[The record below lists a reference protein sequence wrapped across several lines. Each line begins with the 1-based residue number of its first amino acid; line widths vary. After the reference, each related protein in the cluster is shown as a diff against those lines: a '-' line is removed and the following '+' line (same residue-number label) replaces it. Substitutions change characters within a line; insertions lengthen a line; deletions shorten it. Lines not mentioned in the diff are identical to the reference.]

1 MRTEVEILVPRAAE
15 GLFNRKR
22 RSPAENQ
29 LSFMNVGHLALEE
42 ELFPSL
48 TSDVT
53 VKQSDKDRRK
63 WPQQTRPMVRFSQQ
77 LKNIERR
84 KIDTVTNQ
92 EGFVGGIRMCRAAN
106 KKINKVVDSD

>member
-1 MRTEVEILVPRAAE
+1 MRTEIKILVPRAAE

-77 LKNIERR
+77 FKNIECR
-84 KIDTVTNQ
+84 KILSVTHSDS
-92 EGFVGGIRMCRAAN
+92 FVGSIRVRRAAN
-106 KKINKVVDSD
+106 QEVDEVIDAD

>member
-1 MRTEVEILVPRAAE
+1 MHTLPNITITNRDAARLETLLE
-15 GLFNRKR
+15 GLP
-22 RSPAENQ
+22 SG
-29 LSFMNVGHLALEE
+29 SFAGLMALEE

>member
-1 MRTEVEILVPRAAE
+1 
-15 GLFNRKR
+15 
-22 RSPAENQ
+22 
-29 LSFMNVGHLALEE
+29 
-42 ELFPSL
+42 
-48 TSDVT
+48 
-53 VKQSDKDRRK
+53 
-63 WPQQTRPMVRFSQQ
+63 MVRFSQQ

>member
-1 MRTEVEILVPRAAE
+1 MRTEVEILVPRASE

-63 WPQQTRPMVRFSQQ
+63 WPQQTRPMVR
-77 LKNIERR
+77 
-84 KIDTVTNQ
+84 
-92 EGFVGGIRMCRAAN
+92 RAAN
-106 KKINKVVDSD
+106 QEVDEVIDAD